1 MNNIKSIRDFN
12 NYVGAEN
19 LHPLVTVVNMSECQP
34 MRLEY
39 SLYNMYGIFLKNA
52 NCGPLRYGNSY
63 YDYQDG
69 TILTIAPGQVF
80 GVDSEVPVQPKG
92 WALLFHPDLIYG
104 TELGRIIKDYTFFSY
119 STNEALH
126 LSEKERAVLEGCFEN
141 ILGELAHDIDRH
153 TNTVVVRNIT
163 LLLDYCMRYYDRQF
177 ITRRKVNNELLT
189 RLEKVVDEY
198 YSTNCPKTKG
208 LLSVA
213 YCADKLCLSTNY
225 FGDLVKKELG
235 KSAKVYLQDKL
246 IDLAKEELRG
256 TDMTITEIADN
267 LGFKYST
274 HFTRLFKSCVGMTPQ
289 EFRIAN

>member
-1 MNNIKSIRDFN
+1 MNKIKSIHDFN
-12 NYVGAEN
+12 EYVGARN
-19 LHPLVTVVNMSECQP
+19 FHPLVTVVNMSECKP
-34 MRLEY
+34 MHLEY
-39 SLYNMYGIFLKNA
+39 SLYNLYGIFLKNV

-69 TILTIAPGQVF
+69 TILSIAPGQVF

-119 STNEALH
+119 NTNEALH
-126 LSEKERAVLEGCFEN
+126 LSEKERSMLESCFEN
-141 ILGELAHDIDRH
+141 ILVELEHDIDRH

-177 ITRRKVNNELLT
+177 TTRRKVNNELLS
-189 RLEKVVDEY
+189 RFEEVVDEY
-198 YSTNCPKTKG
+198 YSSGMPKTQG

-235 KSAKVYLQDKL
+235 KSAKEYLQDKL
-246 IDLAKEELRG
+246 IDRAKEELLS
-256 TDMTITEIADN
+256 TSQTINEIADN

-274 HFTRLFKSCVGMTPQ
+274 HFTRLFKNCVGMTPQ
-289 EFRIAN
+289 EFKIAN